1 MTKMKILLVLVFNEK
16 MSYNKKDCIIKLKER
31 SKPIP
36 TISYLGIHT
45 KVKVTIYMITKL
57 MYFIYLFNC
66 DTSNVDGVSVDVLFD
81 VFVEDII
88 IYDYKL

>member
-1 MTKMKILLVLVFNEK
+1 MKILLVLVFNEK
-16 MSYNKKDCIIKLKER
+16 MSYIKKDCIIKLKER
-31 SKPIP
+31 SNPIP

-66 DTSNVDGVSVDVLFD
+66 DTSKPVVDTVDD
-81 VFVEDII
+81 ETPDII

>member
-1 MTKMKILLVLVFNEK
+1 MTKMKILLVVVFNEK

-66 DTSNVDGVSVDVLFD
+66 DTSNLFVNTEVDNESP
-81 VFVEDII
+81 DII